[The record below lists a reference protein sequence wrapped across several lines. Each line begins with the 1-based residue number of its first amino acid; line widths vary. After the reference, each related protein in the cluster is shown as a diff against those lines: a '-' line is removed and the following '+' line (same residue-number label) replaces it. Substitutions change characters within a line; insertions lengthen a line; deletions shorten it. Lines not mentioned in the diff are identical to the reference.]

1 MLRRKIITFLVSL
14 ITLLTFSVLPA
25 LAQTP
30 TPTEHPPVEL
40 AVFTD
45 YPSQVIGLGET
56 VSFPLKLRTETN
68 SQVVQMKT
76 QGLPQGWTA
85 TFRGGGNIVTSVF
98 VDAFQDAS
106 VDLRIE
112 PPADVVAGD
121 YKFSV
126 LAQGK
131 RTAAKMDITLTV
143 QEKLPPSLSLKSDL
157 PTLRGTPTTTFRYD
171 VTLKNEGDGDLL
183 VNLSADTPS
192 VFLVS
197 YNLSGQEVTDLPLGP
212 RESKRLS
219 VSAKPVG
226 DVPAGTYNIKMF
238 AQGGETQTSIDLV
251 AEVTGQA
258 DITITS
264 PDGRLSGQAYAGKD
278 TPLKIVVLNNGTAPA
293 RGVSLSSSESSGWSV
308 SFDPKEI
315 NEIPAGQQV
324 EVTASIRP
332 ADKAVAGD
340 YMITI
345 RSQTADGLSR
355 SADFRIT
362 VRTSTLWGVVGI
374 ILIAIA
380 VGVVALAVMR
390 FGRR

>member
-1 MLRRKIITFLVSL
+1 MLRRNWITLL
-14 ITLLTFSVLPA
+14 ITLVALSTFSVLPA

-30 TPTEHPPVEL
+30 TPTERPPVPL
-40 AVFTD
+40 TVFTD

-56 VSFPLKLRTETN
+56 VSFPLKLRAETKP
-68 SQVVQMKT
+68 QVVQLKT
-76 QGLPQGWTA
+76 QGLPEGWTA
-85 TFRGGGNIVTSVF
+85 TFRGGGNVVTSVY
-98 VDAFQDAS
+98 VDTFQDAS

-112 PPADVVAGD
+112 PPSDVAAGD

-126 LAQGK
+126 MVQGEGES
-131 RTAAKMDITLTV
+131 AKLDIALTV
-143 QEKLPPSLSLKSDL
+143 QEKLPPSLSLSSDL

-171 VTLKNEGDGDLL
+171 VTLKNEGDGDLS

-197 YNLSGQEVTDLPLGP
+197 FTLAGQEVTDLPLGP

-226 DVPAGTYNIKMF
+226 DVPAGTYNIKMI
-238 AQGGETQTSIDLV
+238 AQGGESQTSLDLV

-258 DITITS
+258 DLTITS

-278 TPLKIVVLNNGTAPA
+278 TPLKIVVRNNGTAPA

-308 SFDPKEI
+308 AFDPKEI

-324 EVTASIRP
+324 EVTANIRP

-345 RSQTADGLSR
+345 RGQTADGLSR